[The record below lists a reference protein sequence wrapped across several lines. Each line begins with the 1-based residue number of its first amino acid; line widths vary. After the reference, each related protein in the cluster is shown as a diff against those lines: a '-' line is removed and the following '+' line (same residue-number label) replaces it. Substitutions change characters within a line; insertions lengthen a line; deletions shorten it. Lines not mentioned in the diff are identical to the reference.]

1 MNPLFQAMR
10 GAPAMK
16 PWQDVLKRAR
26 QIAGSFQNPQQMI
39 QQMIPGIPLNIQND
53 PNQIIQWL
61 QQTGRVSPQ
70 AVQMAQSLMGSPM

>member
-1 MNPLFQAMR
+1 MNPLF
-10 GAPAMK
+10 
-16 PWQDVLKRAR
+16 VLQRAQ

-39 QQMIPGIPLNIQND
+39 QQMIPGLPPGMQND

-70 AVQMAQSLMGSPM
+70 AVQMAMSLMGNPM